1 LNKVIGNLVVQFKEF
16 YKSLT
21 PVKRVSVIM
30 SAVIAMVATVIV
42 STMLTRTNYAML
54 LKDVPS
60 DQLPLVVQKLKQN
73 NIPFELDESGSL
85 IKVPAHLLHSSQM
98 VIMSQLGTSDI
109 GNIGLELFEKQE
121 FGTTSYAQ
129 RINYQRAM
137 QGELIRAINSLA
149 SVKRSKVILA
159 LPAKKTFLEEG
170 RAASASVVVELHPGK
185 HLDRD
190 QIRGIRNLVGSSVED
205 LRSENVTV
213 LDHRGKVLTRSSD
226 TASSES
232 SELFEMQKRVEQ
244 NMEERI
250 ESILQ
255 KVVGA
260 GKVIARVNVKLN
272 PRKISSVEETVDPD
286 RTAVRSSVAE
296 TESLAGRRTNPTGIP
311 GARANLPGA
320 QDQGQVGFNQDVNK
334 ELVTTNYAVPTTVR
348 NIQEAAGGIERITV
362 AVLVDGMVKNITGED
377 GKLSQEYTPR
387 TEEEIQKYQQLV
399 QNAIG
404 FNTQRGDTVKIEN
417 MRFQEEDFTEA
428 ERLEAVLDRKKLIR
442 SLFKWTLLGFSL
454 TMFFFI
460 VVRPFMRWITDSFQ
474 DTVEDMLPRTIEELE
489 ELQSV
494 DNTLPG
500 MSGALPVLEETLD
513 PDKAESELLKER
525 IMSIISSD
533 NEKASGAFALWMVRK
548 DP

>member
-1 LNKVIGNLVVQFKEF
+1 MNKVIGNLVVQFKEF